1 MVRYADDLVVLCHS
15 QKQAEQVKVQLA
27 DWLMPRGLAFNE
39 GKTKIVPLSQGFD
52 FLGYSVRRYIRSC

>member
-1 MVRYADDLVVLCHS
+1 LVRYADDLVVFCHS

-39 GKTKIVPLSQGFD
+39 DKTRSCP
-52 FLGYSVRRYIRSC
+52 SVRGSISWDTASAGTVRNC